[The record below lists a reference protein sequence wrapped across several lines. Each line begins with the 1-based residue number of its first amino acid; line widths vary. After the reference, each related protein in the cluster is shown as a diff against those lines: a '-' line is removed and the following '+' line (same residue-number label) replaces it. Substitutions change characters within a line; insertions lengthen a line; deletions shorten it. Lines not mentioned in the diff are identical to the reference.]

1 LSLFAVFYT
10 YAEGSDDKRDEHR
23 PAHRAFLRE
32 LHDAGKLKV
41 CGPWGQGETPGG
53 MLIFEGDSA
62 AEIGEL
68 LDADPFYE
76 VGVVAERS
84 SRGRSS
90 SAGSAEQWRRL
101 AAGQRASQPPS
112 TGSTAPWT

>member
-32 LHDAGKLKV
+32 LHGAGKLKV
-41 CGPWGQGETPGG
+41 SGPWGPDEAPGG
-53 MLIFEGDSA
+53 MLIFEGETA

-68 LDADPFYE
+68 LDRDPFSE
-76 VGVVAERS
+76 FGVVAERS
-84 SRGRSS
+84 IRSWELVI
-90 SAGSAEQWRRL
+90 GEL
-101 AAGQRASQPPS
+101 G
-112 TGSTAPWT
+112 

>member
-1 LSLFAVFYT
+1 VSLFAVFYT

-41 CGPWGQGETPGG
+41 CGPWGPEEAPGG
-53 MLIFEGDSA
+53 MLIFEGESA
-62 AEIGEL
+62 AEIGAL
-68 LDADPFYE
+68 LDRDPFAE

-84 SRGRSS
+84 IKSWGIVI
-90 SAGSAEQWRRL
+90 GGL
-101 AAGQRASQPPS
+101 G
-112 TGSTAPWT
+112 

>member
-1 LSLFAVFYT
+1 LSLFTVFYT

-32 LHDAGKLKV
+32 LHEAGKLKV
-41 CGPWGQGETPGG
+41 CGPWGQGESPLGG
-53 MLIFEGDSA
+53 MLIFEGETA

-68 LDADPFYE
+68 LDADPFRE

-84 SRGRSS
+84 IKSWEIVIG
-90 SAGSAEQWRRL
+90 GID
-101 AAGQRASQPPS
+101 
-112 TGSTAPWT
+112 

>member
-1 LSLFAVFYT
+1 VIVREGDVDVRATPKWNEESDLSLFAVFYT

-32 LHDAGKLKV
+32 LHEAGKLKV
-41 CGPWGQGETPGG
+41 CGPWGPEEPPGG
-53 MLIFEGDSA
+53 MLIFEGESA

-68 LDADPFYE
+68 LDRDPFAE

-84 SRGRSS
+84 IKSWGIVI
-90 SAGSAEQWRRL
+90 GEL
-101 AAGQRASQPPS
+101 G
-112 TGSTAPWT
+112 

>member
-1 LSLFAVFYT
+1 MSGFTRRRGEEAELSLFAVFYT

-23 PAHRAFLRE
+23 PVHRAFLRE

-41 CGPWGQGETPGG
+41 CGPWGPGEVPGG
-53 MLIFEGDSA
+53 MLIFEGESA

-84 SRGRSS
+84 IK
-90 SAGSAEQWRRL
+90 
-101 AAGQRASQPPS
+101 
-112 TGSTAPWT
+112 PWEIVIGGLG

>member
-23 PAHRAFLRE
+23 PVHRAFLRE
-32 LHDAGKLKV
+32 LHEAGKLKV

-53 MLIFEGDSA
+53 MLIFEGESA

-84 SRGRSS
+84 IK
-90 SAGSAEQWRRL
+90 
-101 AAGQRASQPPS
+101 
-112 TGSTAPWT
+112 PWEIVIGGLG